1 MTNKEAMLTFTD
13 DDGKFQAIK
22 IDIPIDTNYD
32 IVAWVQDFWNLFLGR
47 PKFLRW
53 IAKLAMGKYA
63 YRELYGALEAMKE
76 KKIPIDAMFAN
87 DESLEYYKDKVSLD
101 HHYE

>member
-1 MTNKEAMLTFTD
+1 MTKGMVTFTD
-13 DDGKFQAIK
+13 EGGKFHAHE
-22 IDIPIDTNYD
+22 IDIPIDYNTT
-32 IVAWVQDFWNLFLGR
+32 IVAWVQDFWNLFLER

-63 YRELYGALEAMKE
+63 YRELYGALEAMK
-76 KKIPIDAMFAN
+76 KRKIPIDAMFAN

-101 HHYE
+101 HHYGG